1 METNKELQSRGF
13 GLQRRLA
20 STDTYD
26 ITKIL
31 SRGGKGKSFTMIFLF
46 GAPGDENVCNF
57 LLRRDRWKN
66 PTMFSDFGLQR
77 GLAPTDTYD
86 INSPKILRREAKIL

>member
-1 METNKELQSRGF
+1 MEEKTMGKTNKELQSENENISGF

-20 STDTYD
+20 PTDTYD

-66 PTMFSDFGLQR
+66 PIMGTTSRYVYSQCFTR
-77 GLAPTDTYD
+77 
-86 INSPKILRREAKIL
+86 